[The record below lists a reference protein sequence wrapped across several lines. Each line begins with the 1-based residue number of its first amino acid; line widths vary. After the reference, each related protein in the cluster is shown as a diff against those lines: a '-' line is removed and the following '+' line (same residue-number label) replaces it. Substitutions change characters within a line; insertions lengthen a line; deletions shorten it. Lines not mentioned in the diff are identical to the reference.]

1 MQDEQLVSNLRK
13 KHRFSRLA
21 ALKQLAS
28 AENFETET
36 NKKANFNFHC
46 RTEYSCFDST
56 PSLSAYKLMKN
67 GFPVTAIVD
76 YASLSGAKELMK
88 AEKIL
93 GGVYYIGT
101 EVDVVDESGRERKM
115 LSVGIPH
122 KNVKS
127 FNFDLFFYRKLQNDF
142 TDELLAKLNSRF
154 KKYGINVATPA
165 RTFFKTTSTEDVFA
179 CLANAVIEKFV
190 SAEAITEFLTDKLG
204 ITLSES
210 DEKRLED
217 TANTFYAVDL
227 AAALYKNYKMKLP
240 ARKCKSAKE
249 FVSASDSHGGIS
261 VLVLSGETPKDVAE
275 ALDFA
280 AKNNVKGIIFD
291 IDKVSPG
298 FDAED
303 FYGKCLAAGIL
314 PLARMVCDYPK
325 KKLVHEFKDEKTAE
339 LFRET
344 TFAVIGHEITA
355 SLNVKDGMFSERSTE
370 NTPDLKDR
378 IRLFSRIGLKGSDIN
393 AL

>member
-13 KHRFSRLA
+13 KSRFSRLA
-21 ALKQLAS
+21 ALKQLVS
-28 AENFETET
+28 TENFETET

-56 PSLSAYKLMKN
+56 PSLAAYKLMKN

-101 EVDVVDESGRERKM
+101 EVDVTDENGQARKM

-122 KNVKS
+122 KNIKP
-127 FNFDLFFYRKLQNDF
+127 FNFELFFYRKLQNDF

-154 KKYGINVATPA
+154 KKYDINLAAPA
-165 RTFFKTTSTEDVFA
+165 RSFFKTTSTEDIFV
-179 CLANAVIEKFV
+179 CLAAAIVEKFG
-190 SAEAITEFLTDKLG
+190 SADAITGFLTDKLG
-204 ITLSES
+204 VTLSES
-210 DEKRLED
+210 DIKRLED
-217 TANTFYAVDL
+217 TANTYYTVDL
-227 AAALYKNYKMKLP
+227 AAALYNNYKLKLP
-240 ARKCKSAKE
+240 ARKCKTARE
-249 FVSASDSHGGIS
+249 FVSASDSHGAIS
-261 VLVLSGETPKDVAE
+261 LLVLSGDENE
-275 ALDFA
+275 AVDFA
-280 AKNNVKGIIFD
+280 LKNNIKGIIFD
-291 IDKVSPG
+291 IDKVNPD
-298 FDAED
+298 FDAEA
-303 FYGKCLAAGIL
+303 FYEKCLSAGIL

-344 TFAVIGHEITA
+344 AFAVIGHEITA
-355 SLNVKDGMFSERSTE
+355 SLNVNDGMFSERSIE

-378 IRLFSRIGLKGSDIN
+378 IRLFSRIGLKGSNIN
-393 AL
+393 TL